1 MESPKILLCSAQPE
15 LISEWAQAL
24 SPIATLIECT
34 QLGRLNDLVRIR
46 KPDMIIFHIEGQL
59 HRIDEAVGVVLE
71 HEDTQVLV
79 LDVMP
84 NDEDGVVLLKAGV
97 RGYANESLA
106 GSLMQNAIQSIRA
119 GDIWVSRRIMQT
131 LVDELLIGESIGG
144 RMLDPRLDKLSHR
157 EREIA
162 ELVAEGN
169 TNKEVAIRL
178 NITERTVKAHM
189 TNCFQKTGT
198 KDRLG
203 LSLLIRGELPLEQA
217 V

>member
-1 MESPKILLCSAQPE
+1 MESPNILLCSAQPE
-15 LISEWAQAL
+15 LFSEWSQAL
-24 SPIATLIECT
+24 SPIATVIECT
-34 QLGRLNDLVRIR
+34 QLARLGDLVRIR
-46 KPDMIIFHIEGQL
+46 QPDMIVFHIDGQS

-71 HEDTQVLV
+71 HEDIQLLV

-84 NDEDGVVLLKAGV
+84 NDEDGVILLKAGV
-97 RGYANESLA
+97 RGYANESLS
-106 GSLMQNAIQSIRA
+106 GPLMQNAIQSIRA

-169 TNKEVAIRL
+169 TNKEVALRL

>member
-46 KPDMIIFHIEGQL
+46 KPDMIIFHIDGQL

-71 HEDTQVLV
+71 HEDTQILV

-97 RGYANESLA
+97 RGYANESLG

-144 RMLDPRLDKLSHR
+144 RMLDPVWTNSATASEKLPSSWPR
-157 EREIA
+157 
-162 ELVAEGN
+162 
-169 TNKEVAIRL
+169 
-178 NITERTVKAHM
+178 
-189 TNCFQKTGT
+189 GT
-198 KDRLG
+198 LTKKWRFG
-203 LSLLIRGELPLEQA
+203 
-217 V
+217 

>member
-1 MESPKILLCSAQPE
+1 MEGPKILLCSAQPE

-24 SPIATLIECT
+24 SPIAILIECT

-46 KPDMIIFHIEGQL
+46 KPDMIIFHIDGQL

-106 GSLMQNAIQSIRA
+106 GSLMQNAVQSVRA